1 MEKVYE
7 NAVSPVVGVM
17 LMLVVVIIIAALVS
31 AFSGN
36 LVGSDSKPPQA
47 TIQGRFSASAGILQM
62 FHAGGDTLPTEGL
75 FMQITTNDEDFTG
88 YRGTI
93 QPIMINRS
101 MVYTVSGKQ
110 WLNPSNGIVNVP
122 SWRPGE
128 TMWTNITSVE
138 NSFWGIYAKPED
150 IGKSLILEISNK
162 NGKLISKSKVLIEP

>member
-1 MEKVYE
+1 
-7 NAVSPVVGVM
+7 
-17 LMLVVVIIIAALVS
+17 
-31 AFSGN
+31 
-36 LVGSDSKPPQA
+36 
-47 TIQGRFSASAGILQM
+47 
-62 FHAGGDTLPTEGL
+62 
-75 FMQITTNDEDFTG
+75 
-88 YRGTI
+88 
-93 QPIMINRS
+93 